1 MRINEIINEMHHVL
15 QVGKEPDAPF
25 DKSDTITVYHGFRD
39 IDDAILIG
47 KYGTSGA
54 KRVSRVYS
62 YENDNNP
69 RGLFV
74 TPYLKIAERF
84 GNIIFEFDARFIEL
98 EPPVWPGGSFT
109 VQGGLSQYWG
119 HGRAGRANR
128 STAQQNLRKTYRE
141 KSTEEFIK
149 NSDDPLLAMTLT
161 GMGESQALFI
171 GHLNSNRIK
180 RVHLRDIDRKTRSYT
195 SDWYSISLGEF
206 LEKFPSDKYE
216 KTEKFMDA
224 ESKIFQPDEQFDG
237 NEFLIR
243 LSKEF
248 GYGNIETSLGNIWK
262 IEILHSKKNA
272 IQNFKS
278 TFDIWLWPKQMPDA
292 FNWLKKKYKNIDKL
306 D

>member
-1 MRINEIINEMHHVL
+1 
-15 QVGKEPDAPF
+15 
-25 DKSDTITVYHGFRD
+25 
-39 IDDAILIG
+39 
-47 KYGTSGA
+47 
-54 KRVSRVYS
+54 
-62 YENDNNP
+62 
-69 RGLFV
+69 
-74 TPYLKIAERF
+74 
-84 GNIIFEFDARFIEL
+84 
-98 EPPVWPGGSFT
+98 
-109 VQGGLSQYWG
+109 
-119 HGRAGRANR
+119 
-128 STAQQNLRKTYRE
+128 
-141 KSTEEFIK
+141 
-149 NSDDPLLAMTLT
+149 
-161 GMGESQALFI
+161 MGESQALFI